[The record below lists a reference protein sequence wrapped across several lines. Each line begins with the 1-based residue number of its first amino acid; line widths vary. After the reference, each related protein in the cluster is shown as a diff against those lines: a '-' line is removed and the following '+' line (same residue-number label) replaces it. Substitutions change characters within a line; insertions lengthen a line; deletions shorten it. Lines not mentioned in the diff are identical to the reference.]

1 MIACFG
7 DSLTYGFGLRPGD
20 RWIDIVRNRGYDIN
34 NYGVNGARIR
44 DIMARIQENPLPDYV
59 FVMGGTNDFDSGGS
73 VESLVKAY
81 LEIDSYLTSQG
92 VQPIYGIPTPTNPKI
107 AEYKNL
113 SNKLSFFHDE
123 LLLTFP
129 RNQLIDFF
137 HAFTPYDSNLFFDEI
152 HPNKK
157 GSRKMAEVFL
167 KEWSF

>member
-20 RWIDIVRNRGYDIN
+20 KWIDIVRNGGYDIN
-34 NYGVNGARIR
+34 NYGVNGAKIR
-44 DIMARIQENPLPDYV
+44 DIMARIQEGPLPTNV

-81 LEIDSYLTSQG
+81 LGIDSYLTSQG
-92 VQPIYGIPTPTNPKI
+92 VRASFGIPTPTNPAI
-107 AEYKNL
+107 AEYQNL
-113 SNKLSFFHDE
+113 SNKLIFFHDE